1 MGPGSTIRN
10 GEIKLLSLLGLG
22 GFGKVFLAQT
32 GEGLKA
38 VKVVETSSWSK
49 SEYQVFNT
57 MLMNEA
63 SYLRTLKHPA
73 LPGSSGFFAE
83 GSRYFIV
90 MDWVQGKTLEQYV
103 SREGTLPLDEL
114 FGLTGA
120 LIDLLRYLHTE
131 CEGVVVFGDLK
142 PANVLR
148 TAPCIYRL
156 VDLGLVS
163 QKGTKFSKEIAVF
176 SPKYGAPERGQGGA
190 ADPIHDI
197 YSLGATVYY
206 AMTGKEPLPDLTD
219 DQRTRLVAR
228 ALKQESDWDRDS
240 QLAMAELLSLSLAAL
255 DSDPQA
261 RPPHIGVFKK
271 CWEECREVREK
282 DVGRRVGGSAD
293 DIVRKLY
300 KKK

>member
-22 GFGKVFLAQT
+22 GFGQVFLAQT
-32 GEGLKA
+32 REGLKA
-38 VKVVETSSWSK
+38 VKVVDTTSWSK
-49 SEYQVFNT
+49 SEYQVFNS

-63 SYLRTLKHPA
+63 SFLRTLKHPA

-90 MDWVQGKTLEQYV
+90 MDWVQGQTLEQYV
-103 SREGTLPLDEL
+103 SRQGPLPLDEL

-120 LIDLLRYLHTE
+120 LVDVLRYLHLQ

-142 PANVLR
+142 PPNVLR
-148 TAPCIYRL
+148 TAPCVYRL

-176 SPKYGAPERGQGGA
+176 SPKYGAPERGQGSA

-206 AMTGKEPLPDLTD
+206 AMTGKDPSPALND
-219 DQRTRLVAR
+219 DHRTRLVAQAIKR
-228 ALKQESDWDRDS
+228 ESDWDKDS
-240 QLAMAELLSLSLAAL
+240 QFALAELLSLSLAAL
-255 DSDPQA
+255 NPDPEA
-261 RPPHIGVFKK
+261 RPPNIGLFKR
-271 CWEECREVREK
+271 CWEQCREVREREA
-282 DVGRRVGGSAD
+282 GRKGGSSAD

-300 KKK
+300 RKK